1 MAVPSSVAAAA
12 YEEMRKVVWAELDK
26 YPHLKDLLKQFLEME
41 KARNVNFGGTRA
53 RLAEQA
59 RVALQLP
66 DMPDRALYQMCYGF
80 SCGSLKVLII

>member
-53 RLAEQA
+53 RHWLSRLVWRCSYLTCLTVLCTRCATASRAE
-59 RVALQLP
+59 V
-66 DMPDRALYQMCYGF
+66 
-80 SCGSLKVLII
+80 